1 MKVIA
6 FSRIIVVL
14 ALAGAVPLT
23 AGTSPATR
31 TAATSPPAATQ
42 VSRTATRIGVNRGS
56 TTSTARTSTT
66 GTTIT
71 VSASGSSSSCLTCHY
86 SVAASVASTP
96 HQCTGCHG
104 ASALNHAA
112 APDDPSAIPSVSVQA
127 TVCAVCHSSSQ
138 RPVYPEWTSS
148 GHSEVTPGALSAM
161 RLSSANLKICGACH
175 SGSVRM
181 ALLDGRNPATAS
193 DGLNVP
199 VVCVVCHD
207 QHAATGNPAQLRNP
221 VASTNNFHLLIADAS
236 SASAFKAKAAARV
249 NLCAQCHNDRGAAW
263 TDSTAPH
270 ASVQYN
276 YLLGAVGMLSGGP
289 ATFNPGVHSGLP
301 SAASESLSGTF
312 YLANQCVD
320 CHMQAPANGP
330 ASAHSHDTFT
340 LKYGVC
346 ANCHDGQLAQ
356 TIFTP
361 VFSNEVVSVISGL
374 NIWAAT
380 KAPAALRIGG
390 TVAWE
395 YSTPGGLFWQTN
407 FSGFVASWTQNSQ
420 VPFKGP
426 SLANQALI
434 PDNIKKARFDLYLFV
449 NDGSLGVHNPTL
461 SIGLLSAAE
470 DFILDELNQ

>member
-1 MKVIA
+1 M
-6 FSRIIVVL
+6 
-14 ALAGAVPLT
+14 
-23 AGTSPATR
+23 
-31 TAATSPPAATQ
+31 
-42 VSRTATRIGVNRGS
+42 
-56 TTSTARTSTT
+56 
-66 GTTIT
+66 
-71 VSASGSSSSCLTCHY
+71 
-86 SVAASVASTP
+86 
-96 HQCTGCHG
+96 
-104 ASALNHAA
+104 
-112 APDDPSAIPSVSVQA
+112 
-127 TVCAVCHSSSQ
+127 
-138 RPVYPEWTSS
+138 S
-148 GHSEVTPGALSAM
+148 GHSVTPNASGALS
-161 RLSSANLKICGACH
+161 SSVCGACH

-181 ALLDGRNPATAS
+181 ALLDGRNPANAT

-199 VVCVVCHD
+199 VTCVVCHD
-207 QHAATGNPAQLRNP
+207 QHETTANPALLRNP
-221 VASTNNFHLLIADAS
+221 VASTNNFHLLNADVAS
-236 SASAFKAKAAARV
+236 TSAFKAKATTRV
-249 NLCAQCHNDRGAAW
+249 NLCAQCHNDRGATWKDTA
-263 TDSTAPH
+263 SAPH

-340 LKYGVC
+340 LKYNVC

-361 VFSNEVVSVISGL
+361 IFSNEVASVISGL
-374 NIWAAT
+374 NVWAAT
-380 KAPAALRIGG
+380 KAPAALRTSG

-407 FSGFVASWTQNSQ
+407 SSGFVASWTPNSH

-426 SLANQALI
+426 SPANQALI

>member
-161 RLSSANLKICGACH
+161 RLSSANLKTCGACH

-289 ATFNPGVHSGLP
+289 ATFNPGVHG
-301 SAASESLSGTF
+301 
-312 YLANQCVD
+312 C
-320 CHMQAPANGP
+320 
-330 ASAHSHDTFT
+330 
-340 LKYGVC
+340 
-346 ANCHDGQLAQ
+346 
-356 TIFTP
+356 
-361 VFSNEVVSVISGL
+361 
-374 NIWAAT
+374 
-380 KAPAALRIGG
+380 
-390 TVAWE
+390 
-395 YSTPGGLFWQTN
+395 LFRT
-407 FSGFVASWTQNSQ
+407 G
-420 VPFKGP
+420 K
-426 SLANQALI
+426 
-434 PDNIKKARFDLYLFV
+434 R
-449 NDGSLGVHNPTL
+449 
-461 SIGLLSAAE
+461 
-470 DFILDELNQ
+470 

>member
-1 MKVIA
+1 MKVIV
-6 FSRIIVVL
+6 FSRIIIVL

-23 AGTSPATR
+23 AGTS
-31 TAATSPPAATQ
+31 AAAKTSGAHPPAATQ
-42 VSRTATRIGVNRGS
+42 VSRTGNQIGVNRGS
-56 TTSTARTSTT
+56 TT
-66 GTTIT
+66 GTT
-71 VSASGSSSSCLTCHY
+71 VRASGTAGSSSCLTCHY
-86 SVAASVASTP
+86 SLAVSVASTP

-112 APDDPSAIPSVSVQA
+112 APDDPSAIPSVSVQS
-127 TVCAVCHSSSQ
+127 TVCGACHSSSQ
-138 RPVYPEWTSS
+138 RPVYQEWTMS
-148 GHSEVTPGALSAM
+148 GHAVTPKALGVPS
-161 RLSSANLKICGACH
+161 SSACGACH

-181 ALLDGRNPATAS
+181 ALLDGRNPATAT

-199 VVCVVCHD
+199 VTCVVCHD
-207 QHAATGNPAQLRNP
+207 QHGVTGNPAQLRNP
-221 VASTNNFHLLIADAS
+221 VASTNNFHLLNADVAS
-236 SASAFKAKAAARV
+236 SSAFKAKAAARV

-276 YLLGAVGMLSGGP
+276 YLLGAVGMLSSGP

-340 LKYGVC
+340 LKYNVC

-361 VFSNEVVSVISGL
+361 IFSNEVVSVISGL
-374 NIWAAT
+374 NTWAAT
-380 KAPAALRIGG
+380 KAPAALRTGG
-390 TVAWE
+390 A
-395 YSTPGGLFWQTN
+395 G
-407 FSGFVASWTQNSQ
+407 AS
-420 VPFKGP
+420 
-426 SLANQALI
+426 
-434 PDNIKKARFDLYLFV
+434 
-449 NDGSLGVHNPTL
+449 
-461 SIGLLSAAE
+461 
-470 DFILDELNQ
+470 